1 MFVRFGTERVA
12 KEDRDNFPRDLARFH
27 YASSRVIEELE
38 EASLKVYRAEWMEEN
53 LDALLEHEEVK
64 FMKGNEEFEKVI
76 RHKEEIRAALR
87 ELGKSNWPT
96 TFVHNDLFAANICRS
111 GVEEGTFLL
120 FRLGCV
126 VWRMS

>member
-1 MFVRFGTERVA
+1 M
-12 KEDRDNFPRDLARFH
+12 
-27 YASSRVIEELE
+27 EELE
-38 EASLKVYRAEWMEEN
+38 VAGLKVYRAEWMEEN
-53 LDALLEHEEVK
+53 LDALLEHEELK

-76 RHKEEIRAALR
+76 RHKEEIRESVR

-96 TFVHNDLFAANICRS
+96 TFVHNDLVEANIGRC
-111 GVEEGTFLL
+111 GGEEGTFFF